1 MNREIKFI
9 DLGQMD
15 YKDAWDYQ
23 QNLFDEIIEI
33 KKKNRQ
39 NNTNN
44 ATPNYFIFVE
54 HAHVYT
60 LGKSGNISNLLIDE
74 NQLKNKNA
82 SFYKI
87 NRGGDITYHGPGQI
101 VCYPILNLKNF
112 KQSVTWYMR
121 ALEEVIIET
130 LKLFNIKASRKNGLT
145 GVWVK
150 DEKIGAQGVRMTKWV
165 TMHGFAL
172 NVNTD
177 LRFFNDIIPCGIKDF
192 GVTSIEKI
200 IGKEQDLSLV
210 KEHILISFAKVFK
223 IKGYI

>member
-1 MNREIKFI
+1 MNRIKII
-9 DLGQMD
+9 DLGFLD
-15 YKDAWDYQ
+15 YKNSWNYQ
-23 QNLFDEIIEI
+23 KELQ
-33 KKKNRQ
+33 KKVLIGDCSDSI
-39 NNTNN
+39 
-44 ATPNYFIFVE
+44 IFVE
-54 HAHVYT
+54 HDSVYT
-60 LGKSGNISNLLIDE
+60 FGKNSDKSNLLVS
-74 NQLKNKNA
+74 KNT
-82 SFYKI
+82 KI
-87 NRGGDITYHGPGQI
+87 KIYETERGGEITYHGPGQI

-112 KQSVTWYMR
+112 KKSVTWYMR

-130 LKLFNIKASRKNGLT
+130 LKLFNIKATRKDGLT

-210 KEHILISFAKVFK
+210 KEHILISFAKVFN

>member
-1 MNREIKFI
+1 MNRIKII
-9 DLGQMD
+9 DLGFLD
-15 YKDAWDYQ
+15 YKNSWNYQ
-23 QNLFDEIIEI
+23 KELQ
-33 KKKNRQ
+33 KKVLIGDCSDSI
-39 NNTNN
+39 
-44 ATPNYFIFVE
+44 IFVE
-54 HAHVYT
+54 HNSVYT
-60 LGKSGNISNLLIDE
+60 FGKNSDKSNLLVSKD
-74 NQLKNKNA
+74 
-82 SFYKI
+82 SKI
-87 NRGGDITYHGPGQI
+87 KIYETERGGEITYHGPGQI

-130 LKLFNIKASRKNGLT
+130 LKLFNIKATRKDGLT

-210 KEHILISFAKVFK
+210 KEHILISFAKVFN
-223 IKGYI
+223 IKGYF

>member
-1 MNREIKFI
+1 MNRIKII
-9 DLGQMD
+9 DLGFLD
-15 YKDAWDYQ
+15 YKNSWNYQ
-23 QNLFDEIIEI
+23 KELQ
-33 KKKNRQ
+33 KKVLIGDCSDSI
-39 NNTNN
+39 
-44 ATPNYFIFVE
+44 IFVE
-54 HAHVYT
+54 HNSVYT
-60 LGKSGNISNLLIDE
+60 FGKNSDKSNLLVSKD
-74 NQLKNKNA
+74 
-82 SFYKI
+82 SKI
-87 NRGGDITYHGPGQI
+87 KIYETERGGEITYHGPGQI

-130 LKLFNIKASRKNGLT
+130 LKLFNIKATRKDGLT

-210 KEHILISFAKVFK
+210 KEHILISFAKVFN

>member
-1 MNREIKFI
+1 MNRIKII
-9 DLGQMD
+9 DLGFLD
-15 YKDAWDYQ
+15 YKNSWNYQ
-23 QNLFDEIIEI
+23 KELQ
-33 KKKNRQ
+33 KKVLIGDCSDSI
-39 NNTNN
+39 
-44 ATPNYFIFVE
+44 IFVE
-54 HAHVYT
+54 HDSVYT
-60 LGKSGNISNLLIDE
+60 FGKNSDKSNLLVS
-74 NQLKNKNA
+74 KNSKV
-82 SFYKI
+82 KI
-87 NRGGDITYHGPGQI
+87 YETERGGEITYHGPGQI

-130 LKLFNIKASRKNGLT
+130 LKLLNIKATRKDGLT
-145 GVWVK
+145 GVWVE

-210 KEHILISFAKVFK
+210 KEHILISFAKVFN

>member
-1 MNREIKFI
+1 MNQIKII
-9 DLGQMD
+9 DLGFLD
-15 YKDAWDYQ
+15 YKNSWNYQ
-23 QNLFDEIIEI
+23 KELQ
-33 KKKNRQ
+33 KKVLIGDCSDSI
-39 NNTNN
+39 
-44 ATPNYFIFVE
+44 IFVE
-54 HAHVYT
+54 HDSVYT
-60 LGKSGNISNLLIDE
+60 FGKNSDKSNLLVSKD
-74 NQLKNKNA
+74 
-82 SFYKI
+82 SKI
-87 NRGGDITYHGPGQI
+87 KIYETERGGEITYHGPGQI

-130 LKLFNIKASRKNGLT
+130 LKLFNIKAARKDGLT

-210 KEHILISFAKVFK
+210 KEHILISFAKVFN

>member
-1 MNREIKFI
+1 MNQIKII
-9 DLGQMD
+9 DLGFLD
-15 YKDAWDYQ
+15 YKNSWNYQ
-23 QNLFDEIIEI
+23 KELQ
-33 KKKNRQ
+33 KKVLIGDCSDSI
-39 NNTNN
+39 
-44 ATPNYFIFVE
+44 IFVE
-54 HAHVYT
+54 HDSVYT
-60 LGKSGNISNLLIDE
+60 FGKNSDKSNLLESKD
-74 NQLKNKNA
+74 
-82 SFYKI
+82 SKI
-87 NRGGDITYHGPGQI
+87 KIYETERGGEITYHGPGQI

-130 LKLFNIKASRKNGLT
+130 LKLFNIKASRKDGLT

-210 KEHILISFAKVFK
+210 KEHILISFAKVFN

>member
-1 MNREIKFI
+1 VNRIKII
-9 DLGQMD
+9 DLGFLD
-15 YKDAWDYQ
+15 YKNSWNYQ
-23 QNLFDEIIEI
+23 KELQ
-33 KKKNRQ
+33 KKVLIGDCSDSI
-39 NNTNN
+39 
-44 ATPNYFIFVE
+44 IFVE
-54 HAHVYT
+54 HDSVYT
-60 LGKSGNISNLLIDE
+60 FGKNSDKSNLLVSKD
-74 NQLKNKNA
+74 
-82 SFYKI
+82 SKI
-87 NRGGDITYHGPGQI
+87 KIYETERGGEITYHGPGQI

-130 LKLFNIKASRKNGLT
+130 LKLFKIKATRKDGLT

-210 KEHILISFAKVFK
+210 KEHILISFAKVFN

>member
-1 MNREIKFI
+1 MNRIKII
-9 DLGQMD
+9 DLGFLD
-15 YKDAWDYQ
+15 YKNSWNYQ
-23 QNLFDEIIEI
+23 KELQ
-33 KKKNRQ
+33 KKVLIGDCSDSI
-39 NNTNN
+39 
-44 ATPNYFIFVE
+44 IFVE
-54 HAHVYT
+54 HDSVYT
-60 LGKSGNISNLLIDE
+60 FGKNSDKSNLLVSKDC
-74 NQLKNKNA
+74 
-82 SFYKI
+82 KI
-87 NRGGDITYHGPGQI
+87 KIYETERGGEITYHGPGQI

-210 KEHILISFAKVFK
+210 KEHILISFAKVFN

>member
-1 MNREIKFI
+1 MNRIKII
-9 DLGQMD
+9 DLGFLD
-15 YKDAWDYQ
+15 YKNSWNYQ
-23 QNLFDEIIEI
+23 KELQ
-33 KKKNRQ
+33 KKVLIGDCSDSI
-39 NNTNN
+39 
-44 ATPNYFIFVE
+44 IFVE
-54 HAHVYT
+54 HDSVYT
-60 LGKSGNISNLLIDE
+60 FGKNSDKSNLLVSKD
-74 NQLKNKNA
+74 
-82 SFYKI
+82 SKI
-87 NRGGDITYHGPGQI
+87 KIYETERGGEITYHGPGQI

-130 LKLFNIKASRKNGLT
+130 LKLFNIKAKRKDGLT

-210 KEHILISFAKVFK
+210 KEHILISFAKVFN

>member
-1 MNREIKFI
+1 MNRIKII
-9 DLGQMD
+9 DLGFLD
-15 YKDAWDYQ
+15 YKNSWNYQ
-23 QNLFDEIIEI
+23 KELQ
-33 KKKNRQ
+33 KKVLIGDCSDSI
-39 NNTNN
+39 
-44 ATPNYFIFVE
+44 IFVE
-54 HAHVYT
+54 HDSVYT
-60 LGKSGNISNLLIDE
+60 FGKNSDKSNLLVSKD
-74 NQLKNKNA
+74 
-82 SFYKI
+82 SKI
-87 NRGGDITYHGPGQI
+87 KIYETERGGEITYHGPGQI

-130 LKLFNIKASRKNGLT
+130 LKIFNIKATRKDGLT

-210 KEHILISFAKVFK
+210 KEHILISFAKVFN

>member
-1 MNREIKFI
+1 MNRIKII
-9 DLGQMD
+9 DLGFLD
-15 YKDAWDYQ
+15 YKNSWNYQ
-23 QNLFDEIIEI
+23 KELQ
-33 KKKNRQ
+33 KKVLIGDCSDSI
-39 NNTNN
+39 
-44 ATPNYFIFVE
+44 IFVE
-54 HAHVYT
+54 HNSVYT
-60 LGKSGNISNLLIDE
+60 FGKNSDKSNLLVSKD
-74 NQLKNKNA
+74 
-82 SFYKI
+82 SKI
-87 NRGGDITYHGPGQI
+87 KIYETERGGEITYHGPGQI

-130 LKLFNIKASRKNGLT
+130 LKLFNIKAKRKDGLT

-210 KEHILISFAKVFK
+210 KEHILISFAKVFN

>member
-1 MNREIKFI
+1 MNRIKII
-9 DLGQMD
+9 DLGFLD
-15 YKDAWDYQ
+15 YKNSWNYQ
-23 QNLFDEIIEI
+23 KELQ
-33 KKKNRQ
+33 KKVLIGDCSDSI
-39 NNTNN
+39 
-44 ATPNYFIFVE
+44 IFVE
-54 HAHVYT
+54 HDSVYT
-60 LGKSGNISNLLIDE
+60 FGKNSNKSNLLISKD
-74 NQLKNKNA
+74 
-82 SFYKI
+82 SKI
-87 NRGGDITYHGPGQI
+87 KIYETERGGEITYHGPGQI

-130 LKLFNIKASRKNGLT
+130 LKLFDIKATRKDGLT

-210 KEHILISFAKVFK
+210 KEHILISFAKVFN

>member
-1 MNREIKFI
+1 MSHILFGIFIDNLRREIADDSYESI
-9 DLGQMD
+9 VR
-15 YKDAWDYQ
+15 
-23 QNLFDEIIEI
+23 IE
-33 KKKNRQ
+33 
-39 NNTNN
+39 
-44 ATPNYFIFVE
+44 
-54 HAHVYT
+54 
-60 LGKSGNISNLLIDE
+60 
-74 NQLKNKNA
+74 
-82 SFYKI
+82 
-87 NRGGDITYHGPGQI
+87 RGGEITYHGPGQI

-130 LKLFNIKASRKNGLT
+130 LKLFNIKATRKDGLT

-150 DEKIGAQGVRMTKWV
+150 DKKIGAQGVRMTKWV

-210 KEHILISFAKVFK
+210 KEHILISFAKVFN
-223 IKGYI
+223 IKGYT

>member
-1 MNREIKFI
+1 MNRIKII
-9 DLGQMD
+9 DLGFLD
-15 YKDAWDYQ
+15 YKNSWNYQ
-23 QNLFDEIIEI
+23 KELQ
-33 KKKNRQ
+33 KKVLIGDCSDSI
-39 NNTNN
+39 
-44 ATPNYFIFVE
+44 IFVE
-54 HAHVYT
+54 HDSVYT
-60 LGKSGNISNLLIDE
+60 FGKNSDKSNLLVSKD
-74 NQLKNKNA
+74 
-82 SFYKI
+82 SKI
-87 NRGGDITYHGPGQI
+87 KIYETERGGEITYHGPGQI

-130 LKLFNIKASRKNGLT
+130 LKLLNIKATRKDGLT

-192 GVTSIEKI
+192 GVTSIKKI

-210 KEHILISFAKVFK
+210 KEHILISFAKVFN

>member
-1 MNREIKFI
+1 MNQIKII
-9 DLGQMD
+9 DLGFLD
-15 YKDAWDYQ
+15 YKNSWNYQ
-23 QNLFDEIIEI
+23 KELQ
-33 KKKNRQ
+33 KKVLIGDCSDSI
-39 NNTNN
+39 
-44 ATPNYFIFVE
+44 IFVE
-54 HAHVYT
+54 HDSVYT
-60 LGKSGNISNLLIDE
+60 FGKNSDKSNLLVSKD
-74 NQLKNKNA
+74 
-82 SFYKI
+82 SKI
-87 NRGGDITYHGPGQI
+87 KIYETERGGEITYHGPGQI

-130 LKLFNIKASRKNGLT
+130 LKLFNIKATRKDGLT

-210 KEHILISFAKVFK
+210 KEHILISFAKVFN

>member
-1 MNREIKFI
+1 MNRIKII
-9 DLGQMD
+9 DLGFLD
-15 YKDAWDYQ
+15 YKNSWNYQ
-23 QNLFDEIIEI
+23 KELQ
-33 KKKNRQ
+33 KKVLIGDCSDSI
-39 NNTNN
+39 
-44 ATPNYFIFVE
+44 IFVE
-54 HAHVYT
+54 HDSVYT
-60 LGKSGNISNLLIDE
+60 FGKNSDKSNLLVSND
-74 NQLKNKNA
+74 
-82 SFYKI
+82 SKI
-87 NRGGDITYHGPGQI
+87 KIYETERGGEITYHGPGQI

-130 LKLFNIKASRKNGLT
+130 LKLFNIKASRKDGLT

-210 KEHILISFAKVFK
+210 KEHILISFAKVFN

>member
-1 MNREIKFI
+1 MNRIKII
-9 DLGQMD
+9 DLGFLD
-15 YKDAWDYQ
+15 YKNSWNYQ
-23 QNLFDEIIEI
+23 KELQ
-33 KKKNRQ
+33 KKVLIGDCSDSI
-39 NNTNN
+39 
-44 ATPNYFIFVE
+44 IFVE
-54 HAHVYT
+54 HDSVYT
-60 LGKSGNISNLLIDE
+60 FGKNSDKSNLLVSKD
-74 NQLKNKNA
+74 
-82 SFYKI
+82 SKI
-87 NRGGDITYHGPGQI
+87 KIYETERGGEITYHGPGQI

-130 LKLFNIKASRKNGLT
+130 LKLFNIKATRKDGLT

-200 IGKEQDLSLV
+200 VGKEQDLSLV
-210 KEHILISFAKVFK
+210 KEHILISFAKVFN

>member
-1 MNREIKFI
+1 MNRIKII
-9 DLGQMD
+9 DLGFLD
-15 YKDAWDYQ
+15 YKNSWNYQ
-23 QNLFDEIIEI
+23 KELQ
-33 KKKNRQ
+33 KKVLIGDCSDSI
-39 NNTNN
+39 
-44 ATPNYFIFVE
+44 IFVE
-54 HAHVYT
+54 HDSVYT
-60 LGKSGNISNLLIDE
+60 FGKNSDKSNLLVSKD
-74 NQLKNKNA
+74 
-82 SFYKI
+82 SKI
-87 NRGGDITYHGPGQI
+87 KIYETERGGEITYHGPGQI

-130 LKLFNIKASRKNGLT
+130 LKLFNIKATRKDGLT

-200 IGKEQDLSLV
+200 IGKKQDLSLV
-210 KEHILISFAKVFK
+210 KEHILISFAKVFN

>member
-1 MNREIKFI
+1 MNRIKII
-9 DLGQMD
+9 DLGFLD
-15 YKDAWDYQ
+15 YKNSWNYQ
-23 QNLFDEIIEI
+23 KELQ
-33 KKKNRQ
+33 KKVLIGDCSDSI
-39 NNTNN
+39 
-44 ATPNYFIFVE
+44 IFVE
-54 HAHVYT
+54 HDSVYT
-60 LGKSGNISNLLIDE
+60 FGKNSDKSNLLISKD
-74 NQLKNKNA
+74 
-82 SFYKI
+82 SKI
-87 NRGGDITYHGPGQI
+87 KIYETERGGEITYHGPGQI

-130 LKLFNIKASRKNGLT
+130 LKLLIIKATRKDGLT

-150 DEKIGAQGVRMTKWV
+150 DEKIGAQGVRMSKWV

-210 KEHILISFAKVFK
+210 KEHILISFAKVFN

>member
-1 MNREIKFI
+1 MNRIKII
-9 DLGQMD
+9 DLGFLD
-15 YKDAWDYQ
+15 YKNSWNYQ
-23 QNLFDEIIEI
+23 KELQ
-33 KKKNRQ
+33 KKVLIGDCSDSI
-39 NNTNN
+39 
-44 ATPNYFIFVE
+44 IFVE
-54 HAHVYT
+54 HDSVYT
-60 LGKSGNISNLLIDE
+60 FGKNSDKSNLMISKD
-74 NQLKNKNA
+74 
-82 SFYKI
+82 SKI
-87 NRGGDITYHGPGQI
+87 KIYETERGGEITYHGPGQI

-130 LKLFNIKASRKNGLT
+130 LKLFNIKATRKDGLT

-177 LRFFNDIIPCGIKDF
+177 LRFFNDIIQCGIKDF

-210 KEHILISFAKVFK
+210 KEHILISFAKVFN

>member
-1 MNREIKFI
+1 MNRIKII
-9 DLGQMD
+9 DLGFLD
-15 YKDAWDYQ
+15 YKNSWNYQ
-23 QNLFDEIIEI
+23 KELQ
-33 KKKNRQ
+33 KKVLIGDCSDSI
-39 NNTNN
+39 
-44 ATPNYFIFVE
+44 IFVE
-54 HAHVYT
+54 HDSVYT
-60 LGKSGNISNLLIDE
+60 FGKNSDKSNLLVSKD
-74 NQLKNKNA
+74 
-82 SFYKI
+82 SKI
-87 NRGGDITYHGPGQI
+87 KIYETERCGEITYHGPGQI

-130 LKLFNIKASRKNGLT
+130 LKLFNIKATRKDGLT

-210 KEHILISFAKVFK
+210 KEHILISFAKVFN

>member
-1 MNREIKFI
+1 MNRIKII
-9 DLGQMD
+9 DLGFLD
-15 YKDAWDYQ
+15 YKNSWNYQ
-23 QNLFDEIIEI
+23 KELQ
-33 KKKNRQ
+33 KKVLIGDCSDSI
-39 NNTNN
+39 
-44 ATPNYFIFVE
+44 IFVE
-54 HAHVYT
+54 HDSVYT
-60 LGKSGNISNLLIDE
+60 FGKNSDKSNLLISKD
-74 NQLKNKNA
+74 
-82 SFYKI
+82 SKI
-87 NRGGDITYHGPGQI
+87 KIYETERGGEITYHGPGQI

-130 LKLFNIKASRKNGLT
+130 LKLLNIKATRKDGLT

-150 DEKIGAQGVRMTKWV
+150 DEKIGAQGVRMSKWV

-210 KEHILISFAKVFK
+210 KEHILVSFAKVFN

>member
-1 MNREIKFI
+1 VNRIKII
-9 DLGQMD
+9 DLGFLD
-15 YKDAWDYQ
+15 YKNSWNYQ
-23 QNLFDEIIEI
+23 KELQ
-33 KKKNRQ
+33 KKVLIGDCSDSI
-39 NNTNN
+39 
-44 ATPNYFIFVE
+44 IFVE
-54 HAHVYT
+54 HDSVYT
-60 LGKSGNISNLLIDE
+60 FGKNSDKSNLLISKD
-74 NQLKNKNA
+74 
-82 SFYKI
+82 SKI
-87 NRGGDITYHGPGQI
+87 KIYETERGGEITYHGPGQI

-130 LKLFNIKASRKNGLT
+130 LKLLNIKATRKDGLT

-150 DEKIGAQGVRMTKWV
+150 DEKIGAQGVRMSKWV

-210 KEHILISFAKVFK
+210 KEHILISFAKVFN

>member
-1 MNREIKFI
+1 MNRIKII
-9 DLGQMD
+9 DLGFLD
-15 YKDAWDYQ
+15 YKNSWNYQ
-23 QNLFDEIIEI
+23 KELQ
-33 KKKNRQ
+33 KKVLIGDCSDSI
-39 NNTNN
+39 
-44 ATPNYFIFVE
+44 IFVE
-54 HAHVYT
+54 HDSVYT
-60 LGKSGNISNLLIDE
+60 FGKNSDKSNLLVSKDT
-74 NQLKNKNA
+74 
-82 SFYKI
+82 KI
-87 NRGGDITYHGPGQI
+87 KIYETERGGEITYHGPGQI

-130 LKLFNIKASRKNGLT
+130 LKLFNINATRKDGLT

-150 DEKIGAQGVRMTKWV
+150 DEKIGAQGVRMSKWV

-210 KEHILISFAKVFK
+210 KEHILISFAKVFN

>member
-1 MNREIKFI
+1 MNRIKII
-9 DLGQMD
+9 DLGFLD
-15 YKDAWDYQ
+15 YKNSWNYQ
-23 QNLFDEIIEI
+23 KELQ
-33 KKKNRQ
+33 KKVLIGDCSDSI
-39 NNTNN
+39 
-44 ATPNYFIFVE
+44 IFVE
-54 HAHVYT
+54 HDSVYT
-60 LGKSGNISNLLIDE
+60 FGKNSDKSNLLVSKD
-74 NQLKNKNA
+74 
-82 SFYKI
+82 SKI
-87 NRGGDITYHGPGQI
+87 KIYETERGGEITYHGPGQL

-130 LKLFNIKASRKNGLT
+130 LKLFNIKATRKDGLT

-210 KEHILISFAKVFK
+210 KEHILISFAKVFN

>member
-1 MNREIKFI
+1 MNRIKII
-9 DLGQMD
+9 DLGFLD
-15 YKDAWDYQ
+15 YKNSWNYQ
-23 QNLFDEIIEI
+23 KELQ
-33 KKKNRQ
+33 KKVLIGDCSDSI
-39 NNTNN
+39 
-44 ATPNYFIFVE
+44 IFVE
-54 HAHVYT
+54 HDSVYT
-60 LGKSGNISNLLIDE
+60 FGKNSDKSNLLVSKD
-74 NQLKNKNA
+74 
-82 SFYKI
+82 SKI
-87 NRGGDITYHGPGQI
+87 KIYETERGGEITYHGPGQI

-210 KEHILISFAKVFK
+210 KEHILISFAKVFN

>member
-1 MNREIKFI
+1 MNRIKII
-9 DLGQMD
+9 DLGFLD
-15 YKDAWDYQ
+15 YKNSWNYQ
-23 QNLFDEIIEI
+23 KELQ
-33 KKKNRQ
+33 KNVLIGDCSDSI
-39 NNTNN
+39 
-44 ATPNYFIFVE
+44 IFVE
-54 HAHVYT
+54 HDSVYT
-60 LGKSGNISNLLIDE
+60 FGKNSDKSNLLVSKD
-74 NQLKNKNA
+74 
-82 SFYKI
+82 SKI
-87 NRGGDITYHGPGQI
+87 KIYETERGGEITYHGPGQI

-130 LKLFNIKASRKNGLT
+130 LKLLNIKATRKDGLT

-210 KEHILISFAKVFK
+210 KEHILISFAKVFN

>member
-1 MNREIKFI
+1 MNRIKII
-9 DLGQMD
+9 DLGFLD
-15 YKDAWDYQ
+15 YKNSWNYQ
-23 QNLFDEIIEI
+23 KELQ
-33 KKKNRQ
+33 KKVLIGDCSDSI
-39 NNTNN
+39 
-44 ATPNYFIFVE
+44 IFVE
-54 HAHVYT
+54 HDSVYT
-60 LGKSGNISNLLIDE
+60 FGKNSDKSNLLISKD
-74 NQLKNKNA
+74 NKI
-82 SFYKI
+82 KI
-87 NRGGDITYHGPGQI
+87 YETERGGEITYHGPGQI

-130 LKLFNIKASRKNGLT
+130 LKLLNIKATRKDGLT

-210 KEHILISFAKVFK
+210 KEHILISFAKVFN

>member
-1 MNREIKFI
+1 MNRIKII
-9 DLGQMD
+9 DLGFLD
-15 YKDAWDYQ
+15 YKNSWNYQ
-23 QNLFDEIIEI
+23 KELQ
-33 KKKNRQ
+33 KKVLNGVCSDSI
-39 NNTNN
+39 
-44 ATPNYFIFVE
+44 IFVE
-54 HAHVYT
+54 HDSVYT
-60 LGKSGNISNLLIDE
+60 FGKNSNKSNLLVSND
-74 NQLKNKNA
+74 
-82 SFYKI
+82 SKI
-87 NRGGDITYHGPGQI
+87 KIYETERGGEITYHGPGQI

-130 LKLFNIKASRKNGLT
+130 LKLFNIKASRKDGLT

-150 DEKIGAQGVRMTKWV
+150 DEKIGAQGVRMTRWV

-177 LRFFNDIIPCGIKDF
+177 LRYFNDIIPCGIKDF

-210 KEHILISFAKVFK
+210 KEHILISFAKVFN

>member
-1 MNREIKFI
+1 MNRIKII
-9 DLGQMD
+9 DLGFLD
-15 YKDAWDYQ
+15 YKNSWNYQ
-23 QNLFDEIIEI
+23 KELQ
-33 KKKNRQ
+33 KKVLIGDCSDSI
-39 NNTNN
+39 
-44 ATPNYFIFVE
+44 IFVE
-54 HAHVYT
+54 HDSVYT
-60 LGKSGNISNLLIDE
+60 FGKNSDKSNLLISKD
-74 NQLKNKNA
+74 
-82 SFYKI
+82 SKI
-87 NRGGDITYHGPGQI
+87 KIYETERGGEITYHGPGQI

-130 LKLFNIKASRKNGLT
+130 LKLLNIKATRKDGLT

-150 DEKIGAQGVRMTKWV
+150 DEKIGAQGVRMSKWV

-210 KEHILISFAKVFK
+210 KEHILISFAKVFN

>member
-1 MNREIKFI
+1 MNRIKII
-9 DLGQMD
+9 DLGFLD
-15 YKDAWDYQ
+15 YKNSWNYQ
-23 QNLFDEIIEI
+23 KELQ
-33 KKKNRQ
+33 KKVMIGDCSDSI
-39 NNTNN
+39 
-44 ATPNYFIFVE
+44 IFVE
-54 HAHVYT
+54 HDSVYT
-60 LGKSGNISNLLIDE
+60 FGKNSDKSNLLVSKD
-74 NQLKNKNA
+74 
-82 SFYKI
+82 SKI
-87 NRGGDITYHGPGQI
+87 KIYETERGGEITYHGPGQI

-130 LKLFNIKASRKNGLT
+130 LKLLNIKATRKDGLT

-210 KEHILISFAKVFK
+210 KEHILISFAKVFN

>member
-1 MNREIKFI
+1 VNRIKII
-9 DLGQMD
+9 DLGFLD
-15 YKDAWDYQ
+15 YKNSWNYQ
-23 QNLFDEIIEI
+23 KELQ
-33 KKKNRQ
+33 KKVLIGDCSDSI
-39 NNTNN
+39 
-44 ATPNYFIFVE
+44 IFVE
-54 HAHVYT
+54 HDSVYT
-60 LGKSGNISNLLIDE
+60 FGKNSDKSNLLISKD
-74 NQLKNKNA
+74 
-82 SFYKI
+82 SKI
-87 NRGGDITYHGPGQI
+87 KIYETERGGEITYHGPGQI

-130 LKLFNIKASRKNGLT
+130 LKLFDIKATRKDGLT

-210 KEHILISFAKVFK
+210 KEHILISFAKVFN

>member
-1 MNREIKFI
+1 MNRIKII
-9 DLGQMD
+9 DLGFLD
-15 YKDAWDYQ
+15 YKNSWNYQ
-23 QNLFDEIIEI
+23 KELQ
-33 KKKNRQ
+33 KKVLIGDCSDSI
-39 NNTNN
+39 
-44 ATPNYFIFVE
+44 IFVE
-54 HAHVYT
+54 HDSVYT
-60 LGKSGNISNLLIDE
+60 FGKNSDKSNLLVSKD
-74 NQLKNKNA
+74 NKI
-82 SFYKI
+82 KI
-87 NRGGDITYHGPGQI
+87 YETERGGEITYHGPGQI

-130 LKLFNIKASRKNGLT
+130 LKLFNIKATRKDGLT

-210 KEHILISFAKVFK
+210 KEHILISFAKVFN

>member
-1 MNREIKFI
+1 MNQIKII
-9 DLGQMD
+9 DLGFLD
-15 YKDAWDYQ
+15 YKNSWNYQ
-23 QNLFDEIIEI
+23 KELQ
-33 KKKNRQ
+33 KKVLIGDCSDSI
-39 NNTNN
+39 
-44 ATPNYFIFVE
+44 IFVE
-54 HAHVYT
+54 HDSVYT
-60 LGKSGNISNLLIDE
+60 FGKNSDKSNLLVSKDC
-74 NQLKNKNA
+74 
-82 SFYKI
+82 KI
-87 NRGGDITYHGPGQI
+87 KIYETERGGEITYHGPGQI

-210 KEHILISFAKVFK
+210 KEHILISFAKVFN

>member
-1 MNREIKFI
+1 MNRIKII
-9 DLGQMD
+9 DLGFLD
-15 YKDAWDYQ
+15 YKNSWNYQ
-23 QNLFDEIIEI
+23 KELQ
-33 KKKNRQ
+33 KKVLIGDCSDSI
-39 NNTNN
+39 
-44 ATPNYFIFVE
+44 IFVE
-54 HAHVYT
+54 HDSVYT
-60 LGKSGNISNLLIDE
+60 FGKNSDKSNLLVSKD
-74 NQLKNKNA
+74 
-82 SFYKI
+82 SKI
-87 NRGGDITYHGPGQI
+87 KVYETERGGEITYHGPGQI

-130 LKLFNIKASRKNGLT
+130 LKLFNIKATRKDGLT

-210 KEHILISFAKVFK
+210 KEHILISFAKVFN